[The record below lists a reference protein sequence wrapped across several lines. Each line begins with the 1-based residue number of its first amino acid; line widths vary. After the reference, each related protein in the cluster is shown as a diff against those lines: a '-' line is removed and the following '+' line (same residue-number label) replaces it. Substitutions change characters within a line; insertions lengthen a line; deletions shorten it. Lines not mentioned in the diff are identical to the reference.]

1 MTDPTPVAAEGRVLV
16 LAPTGRDAG
25 LTRQILDRAGV
36 VNEQCADMAALVRAA
51 AEGVGCLLI
60 AEEALSGGAR
70 RELLDLL
77 LAQPGWSDLP
87 VLVLTRHGA
96 DSAVASAA
104 VEQLG
109 NVTLLERPV
118 RVAALVSAC
127 RVALRA
133 RERQYQIR
141 AHLRREAADKQAL
154 READR
159 RKDEF
164 LATLAHELRNPLA
177 PVRNSLHI
185 LRLAG
190 SDDATVARVRAVMER
205 QVDHLVR
212 LVDDLME
219 VSRITRGKIEL
230 RHERTDLSRVLRT
243 AMETSQPL
251 LDAAGHV
258 LDFELPPGPLP
269 LDADPVRLAQVFSN
283 LFNNAAKYAEHPGR
297 IHVRAWREDGQV
309 VVSVRDQG
317 IGISPAMLP
326 HVFEMFTQVDG
337 THRRSQGGLG
347 IGLTLVRSLVQL
359 HGGSVTAASDG
370 IGRGSEFQVRLP
382 LATGDAAVAARRTT
396 PHPAPV
402 RLRVLVVDDNRDA
415 ADSLGVLLDVLG
427 YDVRVAHDGNA
438 ALEAVGRFEPVL
450 VLLDLG
456 MPEMDG
462 YEVARRLRAG
472 PGGHALVI
480 VALTGW
486 GQEEDRQRSRAAG
499 FDHHLVKPTDIDAL
513 QRLFAEVGEKPR
525 AASPHALQVPPVGS
539 PRPH

>member
-1 MTDPTPVAAEGRVLV
+1 
-16 LAPTGRDAG
+16 
-25 LTRQILDRAGV
+25 
-36 VNEQCADMAALVRAA
+36 
-51 AEGVGCLLI
+51 
-60 AEEALSGGAR
+60 
-70 RELLDLL
+70 
-77 LAQPGWSDLP
+77 
-87 VLVLTRHGA
+87 
-96 DSAVASAA
+96 
-104 VEQLG
+104 
-109 NVTLLERPV
+109 
-118 RVAALVSAC
+118 
-127 RVALRA
+127 
-133 RERQYQIR
+133 
-141 AHLRREAADKQAL
+141 
-154 READR
+154 
-159 RKDEF
+159 
-164 LATLAHELRNPLA
+164 
-177 PVRNSLHI
+177 
-185 LRLAG
+185 
-190 SDDATVARVRAVMER
+190 
-205 QVDHLVR
+205 
-212 LVDDLME
+212 
-219 VSRITRGKIEL
+219 
-230 RHERTDLSRVLRT
+230 
-243 AMETSQPL
+243 
-251 LDAAGHV
+251 
-258 LDFELPPGPLP
+258 
-269 LDADPVRLAQVFSN
+269 
-283 LFNNAAKYAEHPGR
+283 
-297 IHVRAWREDGQV
+297 V

-317 IGISPAMLP
+317 IGIAQEMLP

-427 YDVRVAHDGNA
+427 YEVRVAHDGNA
-438 ALEAVGRFEPVL
+438 ALEAVGRFDPVL

-513 QRLFAEVGEKPR
+513 QHLLAEVAQAQARGGDGDGDGDGAHGARRAVETPAPR
-525 AASPHALQVPPVGS
+525 S
-539 PRPH
+539 RPH